1 MALEFDHGYG
11 ESSFKFLKLS
21 LSPRSMALGGA
32 GAALL
37 DGIGDADL
45 NPASAARDSG
55 SLAMGQGYPS
65 QASAAGSHVA
75 WNIPWQNRRITLHT
89 RYLGY
94 DDIPGYDG
102 LGRPT
107 AGYGAHTLKLQAGIA
122 GTVFGFAYG
131 VSTAFAQNNIAD
143 VDYGTGLLNAGIQR
157 ALPWGL
163 SAGLSVINAD
173 YWTSSAVDGSIL
185 FPPTSIQAGLA
196 YARSF
201 PGEFRAS
208 LALDARTRNDEQL
221 CFPAGIE
228 AAWKETLMLR
238 IGFPFG
244 EPEPSV
250 SGGLGL
256 RWSRFGFNYAYQG
269 HAVMVPG
276 HYWNL
281 EIRY

>member
-1 MALEFDHGYG
+1 MRIRIWTVCGLMAGFSPGLMALEFDHGYG

-228 AAWKETLMLR
+228 AAWKETLMLSF
-238 IGFPFG
+238 GFPFG
-244 EPEPSV
+244 VAEASV
-250 SGGLGL
+250 
-256 RWSRFGFNYAYQG
+256 
-269 HAVMVPG
+269 
-276 HYWNL
+276 
-281 EIRY
+281 